1 MRLPALGA
9 CVALRAL
16 APPSSS
22 TNSWDHTIAAAPPE
36 DMIDVALL
44 SGNAVVESI
53 FYDGA
58 ARIGEM
64 RVRLYYDRDK

>member
-1 MRLPALGA
+1 
-9 CVALRAL
+9 
-16 APPSSS
+16 
-22 TNSWDHTIAAAPPE
+22 
-36 DMIDVALL
+36 MIDVALL